1 MSRKHGPWTIKERE
15 LKYAHE
21 LLEVYED
28 DVIRP
33 DGEPGRYAIA
43 KIKPGA
49 STLAV
54 DDEGFAYLAKEFRY
68 AIGRESLEVVG
79 GTMDEGEEPIDAAQR
94 ELKEELGIEANEWIP
109 LATVDPLTSM
119 VDSPAHLFL
128 ARKLRFAEQEQEG
141 SEEIER
147 VRLKLDEAARMALD
161 GQITH
166 GTSCV
171 LILRAQAY
179 LQSQQ
184 S

>member
-1 MSRKHGPWTIKERE
+1 MPSRNGPWTIKERK

-28 DVIRP
+28 EVVRP
-33 DGEPGRYAIA
+33 DGEPGVYAIA
-43 KIKPGA
+43 KIKRGA

-54 DDEGFAYLAKEFRY
+54 DDEGFAYLAREFRY

-79 GTMDEGEEPIDAAQR
+79 GTSDEGEEPAETSRR
-94 ELKEELGIEANEWIP
+94 ELKEELGIEAEEFIP
-109 LATVDPLTSM
+109 LGTVDPLTSM

-128 ARKLRFAEQEQEG
+128 ARKLKFSAPEQEG
-141 SEEIER
+141 SEEIKR
-147 VRLKLDEAARMALD
+147 VRLRLEEAARMALA
-161 GQITH
+161 GEITH

-179 LQSQQ
+179 LQRQ
-184 S
+184 